1 MKTIAPTVSAVIS
14 LFLTVTIMASR
25 SLAQENLALTGTAVQ
40 SSDWGGGQFP
50 ASLANDGSFGNFTA
64 TATGDDMATWEVDLG
79 APAEIE
85 RIVVHNRGGGCCQ
98 SRLRD
103 ITVSI
108 REFSFAEDP
117 FGDEDPLFESD
128 LLNEENELGG
138 GGTGGPRELTIELDE
153 PITGQFV
160 RVTRLPDPDLS
171 GTGGAGNADEPNV
184 LSVGEV
190 EVFGV
195 FAEETPDAIVLKTG
209 DVNGDASFNISDPV
223 AHLAFLFSSG
233 PVPGCYVVPD
243 ADPVALSQAGLAI
256 LDFNGDG
263 ASNIADAVGSL
274 NFLFGGGSPHALGEG
289 CAEVD
294 GDCTSNCTE

>member
-1 MKTIAPTVSAVIS
+1 MKTFSHAARAALPLFTVVALLS
-14 LFLTVTIMASR
+14 
-25 SLAQENLALTGTAVQ
+25 NLAWAQDNLARTGIAVQ
-40 SSDWGGGQFP
+40 SSDWGAGQFP
-50 ASLANDGSFGNFTA
+50 ASLANDGNLGNFTA

-85 RIVVHNRGGGCCQ
+85 RIVVYNRGGGCCQ

-108 REFSFAEDP
+108 REFSLLEDP
-117 FGDEDPLFESD
+117 FGDEDPLFESE

-138 GGTGGPRELTIELDE
+138 GGPGGPPSLTIELDA

-160 RVTRLPDPDLS
+160 RVTRLPDPDLL
-171 GTGGAGNADEPNV
+171 GTGGVGNADEANV
-184 LSVGEV
+184 LSIGEV
-190 EVFGV
+190 EVFGK
-195 FAEETPDAIVLKTG
+195 ESPDAIVLKTG
-209 DVNGDASFNISDPV
+209 DVNGDADFNISDPV
-223 AHLAFLFSSG
+223 AHLGFLFSSG
-233 PVPGCYVVPD
+233 PIPECYVVPD
-243 ADPVALSQAGLAI
+243 AEPVTLSQAGLAI

-294 GDCTSNCTE
+294 GDCASNCTD